1 MGMEAH
7 MKTKRCNRIIF
18 FTVSFA
24 VLLTFGK
31 ANSALAQTATPTP
44 TPSEEQQQLQKE
56 KDLLDLKK
64 AIEVDKQAIRDA
76 QPKAS
81 ATPLSGDTTL
91 TEGVRLETEIVSY
104 KAMAEAAK
112 SLSKE
117 IHTKFGGATA
127 IAIYDG
133 QTIKDWRFYQALFPA
148 FEGYVKDLRQ
158 RYLDVFCAD
167 PDTEAKIK
175 TVYCPGGN
183 PLRQANYDNLRAA
196 EVIPP
201 AMVNEAF
208 AAGSTFLKSFIDL
221 AALFR
226 TDTKIEGKTV
236 TIEQNALIAEVL
248 RCLRNEYGNPAAPNH
263 FDLYN
268 PGMFPPRKNAVTSAT
283 VKIVGEL
290 FLFKKEADLLIKLKN
305 GRKPAAQLQ
314 LDQDT
319 AKLKEYQDK
328 LDQLE
333 PMLERIK
340 NLNVAL
346 ANTHNSLIKKNIRA
360 EIAKLSVQLGALT
373 DQDPDKL
380 KAQIK
385 ALEPI
390 ILADKTPIKVI
401 DATVKTLTDINDRFQ
416 SFVDEF
422 LKVGPNGMNALA
434 LFIKSED
441 LDQIMRDATSYW
453 LEIRSVTAGG
463 NNRTRKNLIWF
474 FAGARVDHSGGVV
487 LEYTLYD
494 GTGAVVY
501 SDKLSHYEG
510 YVEPKKIMQKPAKGA
525 KFEDPQ

>member
-1 MGMEAH
+1 
-7 MKTKRCNRIIF
+7 
-18 FTVSFA
+18 
-24 VLLTFGK
+24 
-31 ANSALAQTATPTP
+31 
-44 TPSEEQQQLQKE
+44 
-56 KDLLDLKK
+56 
-64 AIEVDKQAIRDA
+64 
-76 QPKAS
+76 
-81 ATPLSGDTTL
+81 
-91 TEGVRLETEIVSY
+91 
-104 KAMAEAAK
+104 
-112 SLSKE
+112 
-117 IHTKFGGATA
+117 
-127 IAIYDG
+127 
-133 QTIKDWRFYQALFPA
+133 
-148 FEGYVKDLRQ
+148 
-158 RYLDVFCAD
+158 
-167 PDTEAKIK
+167 
-175 TVYCPGGN
+175 
-183 PLRQANYDNLRAA
+183 
-196 EVIPP
+196 
-201 AMVNEAF
+201 
-208 AAGSTFLKSFIDL
+208 
-221 AALFR
+221 
-226 TDTKIEGKTV
+226 
-236 TIEQNALIAEVL
+236 
-248 RCLRNEYGNPAAPNH
+248 
-263 FDLYN
+263 
-268 PGMFPPRKNAVTSAT
+268 MFPPRKNAVTSAT